1 MWKHFAIYFCHLNKL
16 DLRKTSRCYFSRQ
29 QSVVNPSL
37 SNIPLFKSASTQ
49 RRLCE
54 VPWTTTSH
62 IISYACASLDR
73 FKFLLLFMTDVNCKL
88 HKVWKYKIRP
98 RCTANQ
104 WNGPAR
110 GCSTETL
117 TTTLLRSWAALVGN
131 IKGIWENLHRCRCF
145 FGKHT
150 FQYVKSQVGGR
161 TTSAQT
167 YTLLPV
173 HPWWASN
180 CHSFFFYS
188 RQRQQERAWERHTH
202 PTLKT
207 RPKLCE
213 SSPRLRAS
221 AATRRR
227 SHRPTEDSL
236 GELLLRLKFM
246 TSSVSINKVRL

>member
-1 MWKHFAIYFCHLNKL
+1 MYHKSNCGLPDTVIISDAPAEVCLSRHKAVWKHFAIYFCHLNKL
-16 DLRKTSRCYFSRQ
+16 DLRKTSRCYFGRQ

-37 SNIPLFKSASTQ
+37 SNIPLLKSASTQ
-49 RRLCE
+49 KRLCE

-161 TTSAQT
+161 TTSVQT
-167 YTLLPV
+167 FTLLP
-173 HPWWASN
+173 
-180 CHSFFFYS
+180 C
-188 RQRQQERAWERHTH
+188 
-202 PTLKT
+202 
-207 RPKLCE
+207 
-213 SSPRLRAS
+213 SSLV
-221 AATRRR
+221 
-227 SHRPTEDSL
+227 
-236 GELLLRLKFM
+236 GQ
-246 TSSVSINKVRL
+246 